1 MNQMTRKR
9 WWKLGA
15 GGIAVAVLATRFLWA
30 WLMIGDGESDFSVYL
45 GAARHLADG
54 STPWSQ
60 AGYLYPPLTAILVL
74 PLSGLGYVAA
84 RKAWFLLMV
93 AALVAAS
100 MILGRVIG
108 SSRGGAAAGLALLAV
123 MGLLEEN
130 LVLGQPNPL
139 ILFFLAVSL
148 WAAQRQ
154 KPTGEGLG
162 IGLAA
167 ALKLWPAALAIV
179 PLVNRRYRAV
189 VVAGLAFVAVGI
201 LPTVLYRQLS
211 GPQLPPK
218 VDFVA
223 GTPSFLNQSAAGL
236 SLRLAIPPTPG
247 EELPAVWVT
256 AGGALQHLELP
267 AGARM
272 WSLVATVTAALWSG
286 SWFLWALARRADTPG
301 ANLLIVA
308 IVLTGALIT
317 VPICWPHYLL
327 IHAITLAALWS
338 NLDRR
343 NWPLIA
349 VGLTL
354 TLLATWSSRHLVGGY
369 ADAFGFT
376 AARPTL
382 LWAVTSAA
390 LIFQTALLPV
400 LAVLIRRAAG
410 SSAD

>member
-1 MNQMTRKR
+1 MNQMTRR
-9 WWKLGA
+9 QWLKLGT
-15 GGIAVAVLATRFLWA
+15 GSIAVAVLAARFLWA
-30 WLMIGDGESDFSVYL
+30 WSMIGEAESDFSIYL

-54 STPWSQ
+54 STPWTQ

-93 AALVAAS
+93 AALVATA

-108 SSRGGAAAGLALLAV
+108 TSRGGVAVGLVFLAV

-139 ILFFLAVSL
+139 ILFLLVVSL

-162 IGLAA
+162 IGVAA

-179 PLVNRRYRAV
+179 PLVNRRYRTV
-189 VVAGLAFVAVGI
+189 VAAGLAFVAAGI
-201 LPTVLYRQLS
+201 IPTLLARQLS

-223 GTPSFLNQSAAGL
+223 GTPSFLNHSAAGL
-236 SLRLAIPPTPG
+236 GLRLAIPPTPS
-247 EELPAVWVT
+247 EKLPVVWVA
-256 AGGALQHLELP
+256 AGGAPAHLELP
-267 AGARM
+267 EGARVY
-272 WSLVATVTAALWSG
+272 SLVATTLAVLWAG
-286 SWFLWALARRADTPG
+286 SWFFWALARRIDTPG

-308 IVLTGALIT
+308 MVLTGALIT

-327 IHAITLAALWS
+327 MHAVTLAALWS

-343 NWPLIA
+343 SWPFIA
-349 VGLTL
+349 GGLTL

-369 ADAFGFT
+369 VDAFDFT
-376 AARPTL
+376 AARPIL

-390 LIFQTALLPV
+390 LVFQTALLPV
-400 LAVLIRRAAG
+400 LAVLIRRTTG